1 MIILKHGKL
10 KDGIRNE
17 LHGECKFCGCEFETY
32 VDIFRNVS
40 EGEDYFFRTDT
51 DCLDM
56 KIEPNWVYSPNQIW
70 KGYTA
75 YSARFLRGADYSV
88 PCPECHATVNLK
100 IKNTFKF
107 E

>member
-10 KDGIRNE
+10 KEGARNE
-17 LHGECKFCGCEFETY
+17 LYGKCKFCGCAFETY

-40 EGEDYFFRTDT
+40 EDADYVFRTDA

-56 KIEPNWVYSPNQIW
+56 KIEPDWVYSDNQIW
-70 KGYTA
+70 KGYTT
-75 YSARFLRGADYSV
+75 YLTRVLRSVDYSV
-88 PCPECHATVNLK
+88 PCPECRAIVNLK